1 MTRKEWIGAIVIGVA
16 FFIGF
21 PLAYFVLGTHFS
33 GFFPC
38 STDIAGFI
46 CSGP

>member
-21 PLAYFVLGTHFS
+21 PLAYYLFIVHF
-33 GFFPC
+33 GAFPC
-38 STDIAGFI
+38 ESSAFGGFI